1 MHLGIILKNL
11 FGRGWRRIRYII
23 NSFSLEKKVE
33 RILNLS
39 SLSAAIATA
48 VGNQI
53 EGDYL
58 EFGVFKG
65 DSLIYA
71 CSKYAECKRA
81 YGIDK
86 KDFDIRFFAF
96 DSFEG
101 LPKSHEA
108 YLPNHYFEGA
118 YKASLNEFKKNLAKN
133 KFPLERLVVVPGFY
147 DKTLN
152 SNTKKQHKLN
162 KVSVAYIDCDL
173 YKSAKPVFNF
183 LTDILQTGS
192 IIVIDDW
199 FKHRGIPEYGI
210 QKAFNEWLSENRN
223 ISVTLLHQYG
233 RIAFI
238 VNKKNNETA

>member
-58 EFGVFKG
+58 EFGVFKR

-118 YKASLNEFKKNLAKN
+118 YKASLNDKEKVVLEIAEHKLETSFDIVESIGFKKWLKSKKNLS
-133 KFPLERLVVVPGFY
+133 
-147 DKTLN
+147 DN
-152 SNTKKQHKLN
+152 SN
-162 KVSVAYIDCDL
+162 
-173 YKSAKPVFNF
+173 
-183 LTDILQTGS
+183 
-192 IIVIDDW
+192 
-199 FKHRGIPEYGI
+199 
-210 QKAFNEWLSENRN
+210 NE
-223 ISVTLLHQYG
+223 
-233 RIAFI
+233 
-238 VNKKNNETA
+238 